1 MKILYIFAYRFK
13 NESENKFNKSFKNKE
28 KNQGFNTKKS
38 TSMEKLI
45 LTKTQKGNKYLYEVK
60 NEAGEVVAKRH
71 SSRDYVACTSNGE
84 LFFGRIDL
92 INKGEHARQILVY
105 MQGST
110 NLSNGESYRKYC
122 QESLDILRNIAYL
135 QQ

>member
-1 MKILYIFAYRFK
+1 
-13 NESENKFNKSFKNKE
+13 
-28 KNQGFNTKKS
+28 
-38 TSMEKLI
+38 METMI

-60 NEAGEVVAKRH
+60 NEAGEVVAKRL

-105 MQGST
+105 MQGAT
-110 NLSNGESYRKYC
+110 NLSNSESYRKYC